1 MSARPALP
9 PRRVP
14 PPPPSRRVPNDLT
27 EVNESLAS
35 KGIAARIASLQLDR
49 VGHAKAPLAKPPP
62 IPRRKDS
69 VTVSEPDIPPTKE
82 FASPPRPPIPARKA
96 PAPES
101 GTRPNDTQNTDEEPP
116 NPRGPPPP
124 IPPKWTRPS
133 PADLARALARRPPP
147 PPSEALIPVTEPS
160 PPPSPRDTKPPH
172 RRLPPMPT
180 RLSTPPE
187 PETHEVGSNACNEQN
202 SCLKCRDFSHVD
214 AHAALF
220 PRHTVTSLHSLAY
233 DLTEPF
239 MYETEKV
246 RAIFTW
252 LHHNIA
258 YDTEMFF
265 SGNLRG
271 ATPEQTLSS
280 GLAVCDGYAGLFK
293 SLLDFIGIQAHKVLG
308 HGKGVGYSATPPGQ
322 PVPSYSSGHAWN
334 CVYMDGEWHLV
345 DGCWGS
351 GAIQGMTYEKRF
363 APMWFTSG
371 PAEFGLR
378 HFPEDPSYQLMS
390 EEEGGPVSWEDYIM
404 APEGPTIFSD
414 FYGLDLCASVIQPST
429 LCIKGGQR
437 ISFHIFKRC
446 EHMSTAESDN
456 FVYII
461 SLADGTR
468 IPMDLNAEGG
478 WSANIYIPKGGEV
491 SLYSVTTIDGR
502 DAKGTSM
509 QTFKK
514 ALGRKAMTFGGL
526 ARWTIV

>member
-1 MSARPALP
+1 
-9 PRRVP
+9 
-14 PPPPSRRVPNDLT
+14 
-27 EVNESLAS
+27 
-35 KGIAARIASLQLDR
+35 
-49 VGHAKAPLAKPPP
+49 
-62 IPRRKDS
+62 
-69 VTVSEPDIPPTKE
+69 
-82 FASPPRPPIPARKA
+82 
-96 PAPES
+96 
-101 GTRPNDTQNTDEEPP
+101 
-116 NPRGPPPP
+116 
-124 IPPKWTRPS
+124 
-133 PADLARALARRPPP
+133 
-147 PPSEALIPVTEPS
+147 
-160 PPPSPRDTKPPH
+160 
-172 RRLPPMPT
+172 
-180 RLSTPPE
+180 
-187 PETHEVGSNACNEQN
+187 
-202 SCLKCRDFSHVD
+202 
-214 AHAALF
+214 
-220 PRHTVTSLHSLAY
+220 
-233 DLTEPF
+233 
-239 MYETEKV
+239 MYEAEKV

-271 ATPEQTLSS
+271 ASPEETLSS
-280 GLAVCDGYAGLFK
+280 GLAVCDGYAVLSK

-308 HGKGVGYSATPPGQ
+308 HGKGVGYKATLPGQ
-322 PVPSYSSGHAWN
+322 PVPPYSSGHAWN

-351 GAIQGMTYEKRF
+351 GVIQGMTYEKRF

-390 EEEGGPVSWEDYIM
+390 EEEGGSISWEDYIM

-414 FYGLDLCASVIQPST
+414 FYELDLWASVIQPST
-429 LCIKGGQR
+429 LYIEGGQR
-437 ISFHIFKRC
+437 ISFLIFKRC

-502 DAKGTSM
+502 DAKGIGM
-509 QTFKK
+509 QAFKK